1 MLKDIIKQ
9 SNEDNVKNNID
20 IAKSYSKAIHIL
32 TIVCKVVIIASGLLS
47 FSGTKFTHW
56 SISFSSEALN
66 FMATSL
72 LSYTSFLSSERKRIT
87 KSLNHKLDILGIE
100 EKLLVS
106 ESDTDKS
113 Q

>member
-1 MLKDIIKQ
+1 MLNDIIKR
-9 SNEDNVKNNID
+9 SNEENVKNNID
-20 IAKSYSKAIHIL
+20 ITKSYSKAIHIL
-32 TIVCKVVIIASGLLS
+32 TIVCKLIIIASGLLS
-47 FSGTKFTHW
+47 FSGTRFTHW
-56 SISFSSEALN
+56 SISFSSGALN

-87 KSLNHKLDILGIE
+87 KSLNQKLDILGIE